1 MKEGGM
7 AHLRVS
13 FLFQKGYFLCVV
25 IRGDDHA
32 KAIQMVH
39 LDMVT
44 CQKIG
49 NQLMQTDAYDK
60 P

>member
-1 MKEGGM
+1 MKEGGT
-7 AHLRVS
+7 AHLYVS
-13 FLFQKGYFLCVV
+13 FLVQKGYFLCIV
-25 IRGDDHA
+25 ISGDDHV

-49 NQLMQTDAYDK
+49 N
-60 P
+60 